1 MMHITKKRLTS
12 LSAGVAIA
20 AAVALAAAGCSGSGA
35 GAKST
40 ALNVGDKP
48 KVSLYCGSDCASQL
62 ELKASPDSIKCSV
75 GVSWSATSFPYGATS
90 SKQIPDLAKKWFP
103 GMSVSVTDGQGDAS
117 TQSGQID
124 QLVAQGTKVLI
135 VSSLDAEALKGA
147 VDRAL
152 KAGVKV
158 IAADRNVNAPVD
170 TYIGSDNVE
179 AGVVSGQ
186 YIAKVLGSKGKIVEL
201 AGSLGASPTIAR
213 GDGLRTG
220 LKGSDVKIV
229 STQTADYDQAKGLS
243 VMQDLLQKYPVG
255 TINGVYT
262 HNDQMAFG
270 AIQALKEAGRDKE
283 IKVFSIDG
291 EEKALADIKNGSLT
305 STVGYPLVTKESVI
319 AAAKLCAG
327 ETIDKRIKL
336 DSTLITKANVAKYVG
351 KSPQDE

>member
-1 MMHITKKRLTS
+1 MHNTKKRLTT
-12 LSAGVAIA
+12 LSAAVAIA
-20 AAVALAAAGCSGSGA
+20 AAVALSVAGCSGATGTKA
-35 GAKST
+35 APLK
-40 ALNVGDKP
+40 AGDKP
-48 KVSLYCGSDCASQL
+48 EVSLYCGSECASQL
-62 ELKASPDSIKCSV
+62 VLKAKPDTIKCSV

-90 SKQIPDLAKKWFP
+90 SKQIPELAKRWFP

-117 TQSGQID
+117 TQSGQVD
-124 QLVAQGTKVLI
+124 QLVAQGVKVLI
-135 VSSLDAEALKGA
+135 ISSLDAEALKGA

-179 AGVVSGQ
+179 AGVVSGK

-220 LKGSDVKIV
+220 LQGSGVQIV
-229 STQTADYDQAKGLS
+229 STQTADYDQSKGLS
-243 VMQDLLQKYPVG
+243 VMQDLLQKYPAG
-255 TINGVYT
+255 TIDGVYT

-270 AIQALKEAGRDKE
+270 AIQAIKEAGRDKE

-291 EEKALADIKNGSLT
+291 EEKALADIKNGSLQ

-327 ETIDKRIKL
+327 EPIDKRIKL
-336 DSTLITKANVAKYVG
+336 DSTLITTDNVAKYVG